1 MAVLPRRLAGAQ
13 PGRSH
18 RRAPGFL
25 GPPAGRGGACGH
37 RGVVAGAGRR
47 PPAPRACTARRRGGM
62 WAAAPLLL
70 LLLLLLL
77 GRRWRREAAA
87 LEPAGRAVLI
97 TGCDSGFGHLLALR
111 LHRLGF
117 TVFAGCLCPGGE
129 GARRLQ
135 REAAGDAGRMRVL
148 RLDVTR
154 GRDVLAAKELV
165 LSHLPERGERRRGGS
180 PPPWPAGGFL
190 RAAGGGGG
198 ARGHRAAAGLGGLPA
213 QLPERCGCYFSLLG
227 STAISGG
234 NCSYY

>member
-1 MAVLPRRLAGAQ
+1 
-13 PGRSH
+13 
-18 RRAPGFL
+18 
-25 GPPAGRGGACGH
+25 
-37 RGVVAGAGRR
+37 
-47 PPAPRACTARRRGGM
+47 M

-70 LLLLLLL
+70 LLLPLLLL

-135 REAAGDAGRMRVL
+135 REAAADAGRMRVL

-154 GRDVLAAKELV
+154 GRDVLAAKELLAHV
-165 LSHLPERGERRRGGS
+165 GERWLRIPFVAAEDIPSGRCPGNPLQVSDRQSWERNAGMHRRQRGRER
-180 PPPWPAGGFL
+180 FL
-190 RAAGGGGG
+190 GM
-198 ARGHRAAAGLGGLPA
+198 LC
-213 QLPERCGCYFSLLG
+213 E
-227 STAISGG
+227 SG
-234 NCSYY
+234 NK

>member
-1 MAVLPRRLAGAQ
+1 
-13 PGRSH
+13 
-18 RRAPGFL
+18 
-25 GPPAGRGGACGH
+25 
-37 RGVVAGAGRR
+37 
-47 PPAPRACTARRRGGM
+47 M

-70 LLLLLLL
+70 LLLLPLAPLLL
-77 GRRWRREAAA
+77 LLARRWRREAAA

-135 REAAGDAGRMRVL
+135 REAAADAGRMRVL

-165 LSHLPERGERRRGGS
+165 LSHLPERGERRRGA
-180 PPPWPAGGFL
+180 AGAPLRGR
-190 RAAGGGGG
+190 RAASIGRREGRQAG
-198 ARGHRAAAGLGGLPA
+198 GHRAAVGLGGCRLSR
-213 QLPERCGCYFSLLG
+213 LR
-227 STAISGG
+227 
-234 NCSYY
+234 